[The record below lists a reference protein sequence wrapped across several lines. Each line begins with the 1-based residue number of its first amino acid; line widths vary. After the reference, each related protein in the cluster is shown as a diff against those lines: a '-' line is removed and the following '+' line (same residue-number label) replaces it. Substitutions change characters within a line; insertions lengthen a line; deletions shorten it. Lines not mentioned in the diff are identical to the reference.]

1 MHPLPEYPRPAMRR
15 DSYENLNGLWQ
26 YAITASAQRPAGWDG
41 EILVPYA
48 PECRASGVGRTLQPG
63 QWLHYHRYFAPP
75 AGTGGRV
82 LLHFGAVD
90 YACAVQVNG
99 HLVGGH
105 RGGYWPFTLDVT
117 AQLNDTG
124 RNSLW
129 VAVQDPTGHGTQAR
143 GKQTLKPGGM
153 FYPAQ
158 SGIWQTVWLERVP
171 ENYIQSLTVTP
182 DYDARTV
189 TVKAHTSAPG
199 GAANLWAVVRAG
211 GVTIAE
217 DWGSDEAGQDGE
229 VTLHIADEYFFPW
242 SPDTPFLYDLTVGTT
257 QGEEEQFDTVHSYF
271 ALRKWSC
278 APDAHGVLR
287 FCLNDKPILLNGL
300 LDQGYWPEGLY
311 TPPSDAA
318 VERELSEVKALGYNL
333 LRKHAKIEP
342 QRWYYHCDKL
352 GLVVWQDMVNGGSK
366 YNLWFVTYLTNVLQP
381 LMRRLPDKAALWG
394 LLSRGSESS
403 REEYRRE
410 LEDTVQALRCHP
422 CVGCWVPFNEGWGQY
437 DAAGAVQTIRTL
449 DDTRLVDEASGW
461 YDQGGGDVYSLHNY
475 FYPLRVRPQTRTV
488 ALSEYGGIAWPMPG
502 HEPPR
507 KTYGYGTAKSREE
520 LTARYK
526 KMQLGTVLPQLQKGL
541 SALVYT
547 QLTDVEDEVNGLFT
561 YDRTAIKPDANA
573 VRSVNAALAA
583 EDKPTKPTRFETDKE
598 KLRQIIRKT
607 LNESFTVEDFARKL
621 LQYGVTVKE
630 SRGRFSYLTPDRTKP
645 ITGRKLGDSFDKAA
659 VLAALEQ
666 NALRSEN
673 TLTSNDGNPLDRTL
687 SSNEGAS
694 DKFAPKQSVPQA
706 PSIGRMVDREAKR
719 AEGKGIGYDRWATM
733 HNLKAWSKTFM
744 YLQEHDLLSPDKL
757 SAAVDAAGAEAR
769 EARSRYDAA
778 TAKVTDKKAMLE
790 AMDNYRKTYP
800 VIKEYR
806 AIRKEKDKQK
816 FYAAHEADFIINDAA
831 KRQLDKLGA
840 RKLLRKR
847 KEVVE

>member
-1 MHPLPEYPRPAMRR
+1 MHPLTEYPRPAMRR

-75 AGTGGRV
+75 AGMGGRV

-105 RGGYWPFTLDVT
+105 RGGYWPFTLDIT
-117 AQLNDTG
+117 AQLNGTG

-143 GKQTLKPGGM
+143 GKQTLQPGGM

-182 DYDARTV
+182 DYDACTV

-217 DWGSDEAGQDGE
+217 DWGSDEADQDGE

-278 APDAHGVLR
+278 APDARGVLR

-333 LRKHAKIEP
+333 LRKHAKIEL
-342 QRWYYHCDKL
+342 QRWYYHCDRL

-437 DAAGAVQTIRTL
+437 DAAGAVQAIRAL

-475 FYPLRVRPQTRTV
+475 FYPLRVRPQTRAV
-488 ALSEYGGIAWPMPG
+488 ALSEYGGMAHAGARAAPQDLRLRHSQKPG
-502 HEPPR
+502 GADRPVQKNAAGH
-507 KTYGYGTAKSREE
+507 GAAAAAKG
-520 LTARYK
+520 AF
-526 KMQLGTVLPQLQKGL
+526 GAGIHP
-541 SALVYT
+541 A
-547 QLTDVEDEVNGLFT
+547 
-561 YDRTAIKPDANA
+561 DRRGGRGE
-573 VRSVNAALAA
+573 RSVHLRPHRHQAGRQRRPFGERRPCRGVCKGGKIKRLWRVLRSAPNA
-583 EDKPTKPTRFETDKE
+583 FSQKE
-598 KLRQIIRKT
+598 
-607 LNESFTVEDFARKL
+607 L
-621 LQYGVTVKE
+621 LQEMPFAVAIPPVRRQFWKI
-630 SRGRFSYLTPDRTKP
+630 RRFSRIANIKIY
-645 ITGRKLGDSFDKAA
+645 F
-659 VLAALEQ
+659 
-666 NALRSEN
+666 
-673 TLTSNDGNPLDRTL
+673 PLKM
-687 SSNEGAS
+687 A
-694 DKFAPKQSVPQA
+694 
-706 PSIGRMVDREAKR
+706 R
-719 AEGKGIGYDRWATM
+719 A
-733 HNLKAWSKTFM
+733 H
-744 YLQEHDLLSPDKL
+744 
-757 SAAVDAAGAEAR
+757 AEA
-769 EARSRYDAA
+769 
-778 TAKVTDKKAMLE
+778 
-790 AMDNYRKTYP
+790 
-800 VIKEYR
+800 I
-806 AIRKEKDKQK
+806 
-816 FYAAHEADFIINDAA
+816 
-831 KRQLDKLGA
+831 
-840 RKLLRKR
+840 
-847 KEVVE
+847 